1 MAVQTTRT
9 TSGKVYDPVFV
20 FMLVAVFL
28 AVASS
33 FALRAVVS
41 GVGPQAA
48 HAASPADD
56 NSRDGGDRNS
66 PVEYAEQP

>member
-1 MAVQTTRT
+1 MAGQEASMR
-9 TSGKVYDPVFV
+9 SGKVYDPVFL

-48 HAASPADD
+48 HAASTVEEGP
-56 NSRDGGDRNS
+56 RDAGEG
-66 PVEYAEQP
+66 PVLDE

>member
-1 MAVQTTRT
+1 MAGQTTRT
-9 TSGKVYDPVFV
+9 TSGKVYDPVFL

-48 HAASPADD
+48 HAASPTDD
-56 NSRDGGDRNS
+56 APRDSGDS
-66 PVEYAEQP
+66 ATLVEYAEQP

>member
-1 MAVQTTRT
+1 MAGQEAPMR
-9 TSGKVYDPVFV
+9 SGKVYDPVFM

-41 GVGPQAA
+41 GVGPKAA
-48 HAASPADD
+48 HAASTVEEGA
-56 NSRDGGDRNS
+56 RDAGAGS
-66 PVEYAEQP
+66 GLEE